1 MARLLKCY
9 GTCEKKY
16 LKEELTKYKGKNYC
30 QVCLKE
36 KRRNDEDYE
45 FLLMKIKHSFNIP
58 YPNGMMLRQIKTF
71 KEDRG
76 YSYHNQ
82 GLAIDYIKNVLRK
95 RMETKYGLGLIPY
108 VIDDA
113 VKYYKENEEKARKLK
128 DVDSINNKQ
137 RAKISAKTLKEND
150 YGKKKMINMEELFN
164 E

>member
-30 QVCLKE
+30 QACLKE

-45 FLLMKIKHSFNIP
+45 FLLMKIRTSYNIP
-58 YPNGMMLRQIKTF
+58 YPSGMMLRQIKTF
-71 KEDRG
+71 KENRG
-76 YSYHNQ
+76 YSYYNQ
-82 GLAIDYIKNVLRK
+82 GLAIEYIKNVLRK
-95 RMETKYGLGLIPY
+95 KMETKYGLGLVPY

-128 DVDSINNKQ
+128 DIDFINNKQ
-137 RAKISAKTLKEND
+137 HAKISSKTLKEND